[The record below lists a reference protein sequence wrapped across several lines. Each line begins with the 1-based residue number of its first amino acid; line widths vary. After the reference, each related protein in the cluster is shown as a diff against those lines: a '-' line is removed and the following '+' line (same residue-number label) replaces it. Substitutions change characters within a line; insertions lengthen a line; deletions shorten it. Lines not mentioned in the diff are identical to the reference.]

1 MLGLAD
7 FHFADVVTYWAPHG
21 AFAAGCFHPS
31 RAESRG
37 RSFQFAFDG
46 VLLPFAPARPALP
59 VLFRFAK
66 RHGARTP
73 EESLKLKA
81 DHVTKPF

>member
-1 MLGLAD
+1 MAL
-7 FHFADVVTYWAPHG
+7 
-21 AFAAGCFHPS
+21 
-31 RAESRG
+31 
-37 RSFQFAFDG
+37 DG

-81 DHVTKPF
+81 DHVTKPFLILFCRPYGKGWII